1 MPFSFFYII
10 TILKVGKNIFF
21 FVLQWII
28 PTYIKA
34 MLLVCNSIVTELQK
48 QWSYNPIALNLLR
61 DQNNI

>member
-1 MPFSFFYII
+1 
-10 TILKVGKNIFF
+10 LKVGKNIFF